1 MTATK
6 HNFSEMSK
14 PNAAE
19 PIDDGGDGTGLPME
33 TTLEELVAMINP
45 SKEPISITKLRLKEA
60 MDLALADPKVESML
74 ISIQHAPEP
83 DPETG
88 APYHP
93 ALQIIKT
100 NPGVNMT
107 NQLDSFT
114 GKLIQRL
121 MATDPAYA
129 LHFVEFSIR
138 HFFQYMSSLLSNPS
152 PEDLAEF
159 DNASSR
165 VLTKLAESAFYTVDF
180 PNLMHSYCEQLA
192 ELRKEHPE
200 IGETAT
206 ERVLADMAKTQ
217 TSPKYMQYRE
227 LVTRLIAELTP
238 DQRQLVINH
247 LSENAYAIEI
257 DTLDLDAFERDLT
270 KFIATL

>member
-1 MTATK
+1 MSATK
-6 HNFSEMSK
+6 HNFSETSK
-14 PNAAE
+14 PNTTDS
-19 PIDDGGDGTGLPME
+19 IDDGGDGTGLPME
-33 TTLEELVAMINP
+33 TTLDELMALVNP
-45 SKEPISITKLRLKEA
+45 NKEPMSITKLRLKEA
-60 MDLALADPKVESML
+60 VDLALSDPNVESML
-74 ISIQHAPEP
+74 ISIQHTAEI
-83 DPETG
+83 DPNTG
-88 APYHP
+88 NPYHP

-129 LHFVEFSIR
+129 LHFVEFAIR

-152 PEDLAEF
+152 PKDIAEF
-159 DNASSR
+159 DTASSS
-165 VLTKLAESAFYTVDF
+165 VLTKMAESAFYIVDF

-192 ELRKEHPE
+192 DLRKEHPE

-217 TSPKYMQYRE
+217 TNPKYMQYRE
-227 LVTRLIAELTP
+227 LVTRIIAKLTP
-238 DQRQLVINH
+238 DQKQLVINH

-257 DTLDLDAFERDLT
+257 DALDLEAFEQDLK
-270 KFIATL
+270 KFIETL